1 MKFLF
6 RLVLLCLLSS
16 ISYAQT
22 VYQIRADSVRIYSGC
37 DTAELIIENHTQDTT
52 GFLFNKGKGRTEFRK
67 LRLKMLAD
75 NSLAIVG
82 QDTLALGTGFV
93 RLQTAV
99 NQPGGFSVAG
109 SGFSTAQFQVKRDGS
124 DAVSGGLAL
133 FNAIQ
138 TRGAIFQLNGDV
150 NPGVS
155 TWIHNG
161 SAWVKRMEINSGSG
175 VVDMPYGFIGGN
187 TSKIRGADTLDFTQS
202 YLQFMRADGATRM
215 GLVGMASKSNKDLY
229 LISEQGKVNIYPNNN
244 SLTGYLSVEPNNLL
258 YSGGTVT
265 LANAT
270 SNMLSFVGGGTGV
283 PSFLPRSVGTK
294 LVLGNTIGSASVDH
308 AMGVESSNTWLSVPQ
323 QNSTFGIKFYGGTTE
338 IGRIS
343 GVGVSEWAG
352 QGRFKGWADTTV
364 RGVAAE
370 IGMIYGAAT
379 FIGAD
384 RTVSPA
390 KYMPVVIRGGSSA
403 TNSKGFGID
412 SIGYRLIE
420 FRNVG
425 VLGTDANGYLVNS
438 SGSFIQNQQ
447 SAAQA
452 ANSWVTGY
460 SSAGAVRTTAAINN
474 GDFLMYSGTNL
485 TPSELRW
492 AIFKSGAEAAG
503 NVGADFAIKTYD
515 SLGAGLSTPLVIKR
529 STGEIR
535 LGTIL
540 AETTDVDKFLVSNG
554 GNIRYRTGAQM
565 LSDIGGAAANINLSS
580 VLTNSVTTKNTIALG
595 VAGDGTQYN
604 FQTTRNIGTLNAT
617 ASFGVSNTGTNIGG
631 AFISTGDGNSSTSKI
646 FYLNNTDA
654 APLYSPDNGV
664 NKYAVWHSNNHPAGK
679 VFTLPLTGAN
689 VLASFTTNE
698 AGHVTA
704 ATTRSLTPT
713 DIAAAPASGS
723 ANYIQNQP
731 AAIQTGSFNLTGAG
745 ALGGNLTVG
754 GNETVTGSVT
764 STGFYQSSLRALKM
778 NIKTCELNAT
788 RIIDSLK
795 IREFE
800 YKKDPGKKVVGIIA
814 DDEPSIVSGEKHDHL
829 DMMNAVGLLLKSV
842 QELNARLD
850 KLEQQI
856 NKEHTSK

>member
-16 ISYAQT
+16 VSYAQT
-22 VYQIRADSVRIYSGC
+22 VYQIRADSVRIYSAC

-82 QDTLALGTGFV
+82 QDTVALGTGFV
-93 RLQTAV
+93 RLQTAI
-99 NQPGGFSVAG
+99 NQPGGFSVSG

-155 TWIHNG
+155 TWIHSG
-161 SAWVKRMEINSGSG
+161 STWVKRMEINSGSG

-187 TSKIRGADTLDFTQS
+187 TSKIRGIDTLDFTQS
-202 YLQFMRADGATRM
+202 YLQFMRSDGATRM
-215 GLVGMASKSNKDLY
+215 GLVGMASKSNKDVY
-229 LISEQGKVNIYPNNN
+229 LISDQGKVNIYPNNN

-294 LVLGNTIGSASVDH
+294 LVLGNTVGSASVDH
-308 AMGVESSNTWLSVPQ
+308 AMGVESSNTWFSVPQ
-323 QNSTFGIKFYGGTTE
+323 QNSTFGIKFYGGATE

-343 GVGVSEWAG
+343 GVGLSEWAG

-370 IGMIYGAAT
+370 VGMIYGAAT

-390 KYMPVVIRGGSSA
+390 KYLPVVIRGGSSA

-412 SIGYRLIE
+412 SIGYRFIE

-425 VLGTDANGYLVNS
+425 VLGTDANGYLVS
-438 SGSFIQNQQ
+438 KMPLLSDI
-447 SAAQA
+447 
-452 ANSWVTGY
+452 
-460 SSAGAVRTTAAINN
+460 
-474 GDFLMYSGTNL
+474 
-485 TPSELRW
+485 
-492 AIFKSGAEAAG
+492 
-503 NVGADFAIKTYD
+503 
-515 SLGAGLSTPLVIKR
+515 LGAGNQTGNNLITFNRPLSTQNQLMDWQQGYGLYSDNVTAVDGVK
-529 STGEIR
+529 GYR
-535 LGTIL
+535 LWFDAPDSGDIVL
-540 AETTDVDKFLVSNG
+540 G
-554 GNIRYRTGAQM
+554 PRTGINYVGVLRIKAR
-565 LSDIGGAAANINLSS
+565 NIKLEAGTSKFFNLS
-580 VLTNSVTTKNTIALG
+580 A
-595 VAGDGTQYN
+595 
-604 FQTTRNIGTLNAT
+604 IG
-617 ASFGVSNTGTNIGG
+617 
-631 AFISTGDGNSSTSKI
+631 
-646 FYLNNTDA
+646 TDA
-654 APLYSPDNGV
+654 AGYLVD
-664 NKYAVWHSNNHPAGK
+664 
-679 VFTLPLTGAN
+679 
-689 VLASFTTNE
+689 
-698 AGHVTA
+698 
-704 ATTRSLTPT
+704 
-713 DIAAAPASGS
+713 GS
-723 ANYIQNQP
+723 ANFIKNNTST
-731 AAIQTGSFNLTGAG
+731 QTANFNISGTG

-754 GNETVTGSVT
+754 GNEIVTGSVT

-778 NIKTCELNAT
+778 NIKTCELNAS

-842 QELNARLD
+842 QELNARVE